1 MTREAAAVSRL
12 DSRKHTSRS
21 AGAAR
26 SSLRLQDIFFHFLS
40 VGRSLGR
47 AEHRRPAPA
56 DRLRRER
63 SRGEPFPCRPWFRW
77 NGSSTVAGSSP
88 MVRLFQ
94 LRRRGRCHGS
104 PPMTVTRDTTPLFVW
119 FSPGPAL
126 EVQTAN
132 AAIGAHYGV
141 LILPPSVASLIVFC
155 RECVT
160 RWMPAVVLAE
170 RCVLCNRT
178 RLDVSLL
185 PLSALRSRD
194 HNRLG
199 TYACHWIMILFE
211 TRRWHAVMFWC
222 LRSAQPRKTCPQ
234 EVKRQPWQPGR
245 SPSGG
250 IST

>member
-1 MTREAAAVSRL
+1 M
-12 DSRKHTSRS
+12 
-21 AGAAR
+21 
-26 SSLRLQDIFFHFLS
+26 QDIFFHFLS

-63 SRGEPFPCRPWFRW
+63 SRGEPFPCRPRFRW
-77 NGSSTVAGSSP
+77 NWSSTVAGSSP

-141 LILPPSVASLIVFC
+141 LILPPSVESLIVFC
-155 RECVT
+155 GGQVDARCGPRRAARVVQSDASRRLT
-160 RWMPAVVLAE
+160 VAAFCSPIPRPQQARYLCMPLDHDSVRNPPLACSHVLVFEVGATPENVPSRGQKTTLAARPIAV
-170 RCVLCNRT
+170 
-178 RLDVSLL
+178 
-185 PLSALRSRD
+185 
-194 HNRLG
+194 
-199 TYACHWIMILFE
+199 
-211 TRRWHAVMFWC
+211 RWHQH
-222 LRSAQPRKTCPQ
+222 LKELEDPHGPRSTTRA
-234 EVKRQPWQPGR
+234 
-245 SPSGG
+245 
-250 IST
+250 

>member
-1 MTREAAAVSRL
+1 M
-12 DSRKHTSRS
+12 
-21 AGAAR
+21 
-26 SSLRLQDIFFHFLS
+26 QDIFFHFLS

-141 LILPPSVASLIVFC
+141 LILPPSVESLIVFC
-155 RECVT
+155 GGQVDARC
-160 RWMPAVVLAE
+160 RPRRAVRVVQSDAS
-170 RCVLCNRT
+170 R
-178 RLDVSLL
+178 RLTVAAFCS
-185 PLSALRSRD
+185 PIPRPQQA
-194 HNRLG
+194 